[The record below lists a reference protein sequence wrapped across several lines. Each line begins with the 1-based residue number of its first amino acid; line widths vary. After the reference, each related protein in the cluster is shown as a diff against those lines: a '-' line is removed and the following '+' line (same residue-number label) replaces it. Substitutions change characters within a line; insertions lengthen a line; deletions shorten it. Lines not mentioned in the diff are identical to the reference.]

1 MTRAFTKDL
10 SDPNSKA
17 FKELART
24 VSATMDSVLAVQK
37 IPAYVGVEVTGFEA
51 GSTVAIVKVKF
62 QPGSKPDAGSLVG
75 KVERAVQGGQ
85 LDRLGIDK
93 SKKITATLDHRMI
106 FYCYK
111 PQGKMKI
118 IKTMNN

>member
-62 QPGSKPDAGSLVG
+62 LPDSKPDAGSVVD
-75 KVERAVQGGQ
+75 KVESAVQGGQ
-85 LDRLGIDK
+85 LDSLGIDK
-93 SKKITATLDHRMI
+93 SKKITATLDERMI
-106 FYCYK
+106 FYFYK
-111 PQGKMKI
+111 LQAVQKNGQS
-118 IKTMNN
+118 